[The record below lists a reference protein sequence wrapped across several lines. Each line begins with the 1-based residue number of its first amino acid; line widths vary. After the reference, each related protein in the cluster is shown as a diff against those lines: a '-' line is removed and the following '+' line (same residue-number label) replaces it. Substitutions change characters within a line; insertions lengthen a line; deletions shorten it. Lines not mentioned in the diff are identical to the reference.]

1 MDQNQLNADDELQKA
16 INEISGVPSVD
27 PTFSDP
33 IAAPSTLPEG
43 GATGPIEPVGPFP
56 APELEIPDLST
67 LPGGANAGAPAAPA
81 AEAPAAEVPQNI
93 KEVKSSALKDLLPML
108 DRLDID
114 ASKKFYLCREGYET
128 FGDSSVLEIAY
139 RVAKEIADE
148 KERADALLYVVET
161 IDKID

>member
-1 MDQNQLNADDELQKA
+1 MDQNQVTADDELQKA
-16 INEISGVPSVD
+16 INEISGMPSVD

-67 LPGGANAGAPAAPA
+67 LPGGAAAEEAAPA

-93 KEVKSSALKDLLPML
+93 KEVKSSALKDLLPMI
-108 DRLDID
+108 DKLDID

-139 RVAKEIADE
+139 SVAKEIADE